1 MATGGTKPSGR
12 RRAASAGDD
21 SPGADGGGTRD
32 EQALEEVLRVLTAAR
47 DGDFSVRLRARR
59 RDVIGDVQQRC
70 NELIALN
77 GRMAKELVRVSRVI
91 GREGRMTERVS
102 LGTVDGAWTET

>member
-1 MATGGTKPSGR
+1 MATGGTKPSGGR
-12 RRAASAGDD
+12 RASGAAAASAASG
-21 SPGADGGGTRD
+21 GDGGGSRD
-32 EQALEEVLRVLTAAR
+32 EQALEEILRVLTAAR

-59 RDVIGDVQQRC
+59 RDVVGDVQQRC

-77 GRMAKELVRVSRVI
+77 GRMAKELARVSRVI

-102 LGTVDGAWTET
+102 LGTVDG